1 MFGPVT
7 YPLDSGL
14 YQYLLDLETRRAVRY
29 SHFFSICHV
38 VLDQDHGSDPSI
50 VHTVA
55 DILRET
61 IRETDVIGLLNG
73 RIFSVLLHNT
83 EIQNASQVAERIR
96 NRVADQ
102 TFTAGNTHLRVTASV
117 GTVCFPTHGN
127 DTTTL
132 LLRAG
137 EMLAEARK
145 HGGNAVAVPDQ

>member
-14 YQYLLDLETRRAVRY
+14 YQYLLELETRRAVRY

-38 VLDQDHGSDPSI
+38 GLDQDRGVAPSI

-73 RIFSVLLHNT
+73 RTFSILLHNT
-83 EIQNASQVAERIR
+83 EIQNACQAPERIGR
-96 NRVADQ
+96 R
-102 TFTAGNTHLRVTASV
+102 
-117 GTVCFPTHGN
+117 C
-127 DTTTL
+127 
-132 LLRAG
+132 
-137 EMLAEARK
+137 
-145 HGGNAVAVPDQ
+145 